1 MYGSRIIAKHF
12 GGVSI
17 GSFPGRTALTA
28 ETIKSFNRAIA
39 KMRTERKK
47 KKRRKIPRDEEG
59 KKKSKNIDLMKYQS
73 DSPKK

>member
-1 MYGSRIIAKHF
+1 MCGSRIIAKHF

-47 KKRRKIPRDEEG
+47 KKKEEKYRVTKKERK
-59 KKKSKNIDLMKYQS
+59 
-73 DSPKK
+73 SPKILT